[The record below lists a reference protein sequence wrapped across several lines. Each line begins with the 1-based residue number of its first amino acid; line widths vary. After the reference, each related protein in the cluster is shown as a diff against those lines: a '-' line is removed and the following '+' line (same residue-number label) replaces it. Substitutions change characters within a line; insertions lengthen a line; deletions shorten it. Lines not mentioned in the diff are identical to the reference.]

1 MKRILAIIG
10 IILLAGLYL
19 STLIFAL
26 IRFSAGLLHLFK
38 ASILLTIAVPCLLYA
53 MILVYNYLNKR
64 K

>member
-1 MKRILAIIG
+1 MKRISAVIG
-10 IILLAGLYL
+10 IILLLGMYV

-26 IRFSAGLLHLFK
+26 MDSPLAFTLFK
-38 ASILLTIAVPCLLYA
+38 ASILMTIAVPCLLYA

>member
-19 STLIFAL
+19 STVIFAL
-26 IRFSAGLLHLFK
+26 IESPLASTLFK

>member
-19 STLIFAL
+19 STFIFAL
-26 IRFSAGLLHLFK
+26 IDSPLAFTLFK